1 MAVMNKMLMAAG
13 SLEDPSYWISLAGT
27 TRNNVAQGVVSDS
40 NDNVY
45 AAGYGVP
52 EASSTFDDEAI
63 LYKWSNS
70 GTLQFCRGISNLSTD
85 DRYRAIAID
94 SSDNVYAVGDANSD
108 AIIAKYNSSGT
119 SQFFKSLSSLGL
131 EVLSSA
137 YIDSGNNLI
146 VAGNTS
152 GVALIAK
159 YNSSGEVQWQR
170 TLTPGSGN
178 SSFNGVS
185 GDSSDNYIAVG
196 DDLTNG
202 GALIAKYNSSGVLQW
217 QRKLGSSDQE
227 ALACVVDSSG
237 NSYIAGVAELAPG
250 SSDALV
256 FKYNSSGVLQWQKTL
271 TDSGQLNLATGIA
284 LDSVNNIYV
293 SGSRDRPV
301 PVGIQA
307 TMSKYSN
314 AGVLLFQRSLDF
326 DASFDA
332 DDQSFGISIDSRQN
346 VLWCGEAQNNAV
358 SNFFNTFVAK
368 LPRDG
373 SLTGT
378 YGPATYA
385 VSTMTSSTSTF
396 TSSTST
402 LTDSASTLT
411 EATETPVQSGQFNF
425 VTIQ

>member
-13 SLEDPSYWISLAGT
+13 SSEESSYWISLAGT
-27 TRNNVAQGVVSDS
+27 TRSNTATGVVSDS

-45 AAGYGVP
+45 AAGIGVP
-52 EASSTFDDEAI
+52 EASTTLEDEAL
-63 LYKWSNS
+63 LYKWSND
-70 GTLQFCRGISNLSTD
+70 GTLQFCRGISNRWTD
-85 DRYRAIAID
+85 DRYHAIAID
-94 SSDNVYAVGDANSD
+94 SSDNVYAAGDSDSD

-119 SQFFKSLSSLGL
+119 SQFFKSLSSIDT
-131 EVLSSA
+131 EVLYSA

-146 VAGNTS
+146 VAGSTNS
-152 GVALIAK
+152 IALIAK
-159 YNSSGEVQWQR
+159 YNSSGAVQWQR
-170 TLTPGSGN
+170 TLTGSGN
-178 SSFNGVS
+178 TVFYGVS

-196 DDLTNG
+196 VDSTSG
-202 GALIAKYNSSGVLQW
+202 GALIVKYNSSGVLQW
-217 QRKLGSSDQE
+217 QRKLGTSTDSV
-227 ALACVVDSSG
+227 LACVVDSSG
-237 NSYIAGVAELAPG
+237 NSYVAGYTNLAG
-250 SSDALV
+250 NTSDEIV

-271 TDSGQLNLATGIA
+271 TDSGQLNRATGIA
-284 LDSVNNIYV
+284 LDSGNNIYV
-293 SGSRDRPV
+293 SGTRDRPV

-314 AGVLLFQRSLDF
+314 AGVLQFQRTLDF
-326 DASFDA
+326 DASFNA
-332 DDQSFGISIDSRQN
+332 DDQSSDISIDSKQN
-346 VLWCGEAQNNAV
+346 VLWCGKAQNNAV

-378 YGPATYA
+378 YGPAIYA
-385 VSTMTSSTSTF
+385 VSTMTPGTSTL

-411 EATETPVQSGQFNF
+411 EATETPAQSGQFNF